1 MWRQAAEL
9 RGPGIHGGPA
19 GGPGEEGRARAG
31 AHRAALDG
39 QLALAHEPRGLVYP
53 IPNPYPVC
61 GARRPSYADLAF
73 MEDLLADL
81 ERKGVPAPAPI
92 EQRWTASSRSPM
104 SPGD

>member
-1 MWRQAAEL
+1 
-9 RGPGIHGGPA
+9 
-19 GGPGEEGRARAG
+19 
-31 AHRAALDG
+31 
-39 QLALAHEPRGLVYP
+39 
-53 IPNPYPVC
+53 
-61 GARRPSYADLAF
+61 